1 MKYILIALLFLLES
15 AFINAQMQG
24 CYNEPSLKEIL
35 TRLKKNELSDLRN
48 QKGWNNLVNFPEF
61 MSLTIVQDSI
71 LHYYGFKN
79 AMKYRDSVLKFIQD
93 KKNRW
98 ELKYYALALIQGLCI
113 EDYLPVIDSV
123 YGLVDKKI
131 RLNPNKY
138 KQKGIKHYTYS
149 NYPELDLLYFALD
162 QDGLSKEVFFNYKNP
177 RLILLLNKIKE
188 NKILP
193 PEFKDLC
200 NSILS
205 GLLYKN
211 FSEPIEGF
219 DFLVPLFK
227 CDTSSKE

>member
-1 MKYILIALLFLLES
+1 MKYILIVFVFLLEYT
-15 AFINAQMQG
+15 FIKAQILAKT
-24 CYNEPSLKEIL
+24 NNPNIKEIL
-35 TRLKKNELSDLRN
+35 TSLKKREISDLKRH
-48 QKGWNNLVNFPEF
+48 KGWENLINIPEF
-61 MSLTIVQDSI
+61 TTLIISHDSI
-71 LHYYGFKN
+71 YYFGFKN
-79 AMKYRDSVLKFIQD
+79 ANKYRDSILWFIQD
-93 KKNRW
+93 RKNEW
-98 ELKYYALALIQGLCI
+98 KLKYFALALIQGLCI

-200 NSILS
+200 DSILS